1 MKKKHLF
8 NYGPKI
14 ATSSYKRCIQQI
26 LRNTDKLSRTEL
38 PSLTSHF
45 LSGLDDL
52 LRARIGLASAGRL
65 LRLSSGRRLAR
76 YRRGGASHSLD
87 CLGGGMAIL
96 S

>member
-1 MKKKHLF
+1 M
-8 NYGPKI
+8 N
-14 ATSSYKRCIQQI
+14 Q
-26 LRNTDKLSRTEL
+26 L

-52 LRARIGLASAGRL
+52 LWARIGLGAAGRF